1 MRSICRRAAAIRGAS
16 ENCITPNVV
25 RKVMPPV
32 TLTSARETHGTNIES
47 AAPARNVAPAVIEAV
62 RTACDW
68 NHRSSIIRPPL
79 CDKLIADTL
88 HGVDIIAAQLVA
100 GLAYV
105 HIDRA
110 VNDMHVLSP
119 DVIQT
124 LLLGKDSAGVRRQVI
139 QEFELLPREA

>member
-62 RTACDW
+62 RTASDW
-68 NHRSSIIRPPL
+68 NHRSSKIGRASCRERGDRSVL
-79 CDKLIADTL
+79 VETL
-88 HGVDIIAAQLVA
+88 DI
-100 GLAYV
+100 
-105 HIDRA
+105 
-110 VNDMHVLSP
+110 
-119 DVIQT
+119 
-124 LLLGKDSAGVRRQVI
+124 
-139 QEFELLPREA
+139 EFQG